1 MPKVKPRITE
11 DEHCRL
17 GGVEGEALQ
26 VVLGD
31 HGCRW
36 HVLAAWRNAA
46 QLDEVDDPLEVDQ
59 RRCLLDGGA
68 TACGPSQRWL
78 ALAFKAPDLAL
89 RPAPPVWL
97 PLRWLPLPAPA
108 SASAAPASLLQM
120 QASHKWKQWKQRRSS
135 SSVELSTTCACTA
148 PDARS
153 MRGARVATSRSVT
166 SRKTTRTCKRHMSTK
181 Q

>member
-89 RPAPPVWL
+89 RPARPVWL

-120 QASHKWKQWKQRRSS
+120 QASARRTSGNNGSNGAPPPRSS
-135 SSVELSTTCACTA
+135 LAPRAPVLPPTPEACVEHASQ
-148 PDARS
+148 P
-153 MRGARVATSRSVT
+153 VVV
-166 SRKTTRTCKRHMSTK
+166 
-181 Q
+181 

>member
-97 PLRWLPLPAPA
+97 PPRWLPLPAPA
-108 SASAAPASLLQM
+108 SASARQRQQVFCRCRRRTSGNNGSNGAPPPQSSLAPRAPVLPPTPEACVEHYEHASQP
-120 QASHKWKQWKQRRSS
+120 
-135 SSVELSTTCACTA
+135 V
-148 PDARS
+148 
-153 MRGARVATSRSVT
+153 VV
-166 SRKTTRTCKRHMSTK
+166 
-181 Q
+181 